1 MEEYLLGASTQTMD
15 VAVAPPANLQ
25 PPRRLRHLQRHQA
38 PRRRGYNQGTLVAWL
53 NEQERLIRMRGI
65 ATEVVQEFDPLHNLP
80 EPPEDEQGR
89 RTLEFRFD
97 DNLERSIAD
106 QINRKIEENV
116 RSRFKLKITS
126 WITLRNVEDNSM
138 MDWYNKDIEPS
149 PWFETLAAAH
159 AWVIQQEEVRLD
171 PSHLRRPN
179 TKWSYELTKN
189 VYVKVILDRHPLFL
203 GLGRLPDWLR
213 NKRGVLALDTYQ
225 DNRCLFRCI
234 AVHCGANV
242 RDNMRETRALEE
254 SFFTQR
260 PGLRNRLT
268 DKHLSL
274 LESHFKQGIAAYTVQ
289 PNGDFVLTHLPANYD
304 QVGRPLLNMGLYD
317 GHAFLIKDL
326 KQVTNNYSC
335 GGCQARFTQ
344 SCHLVRHVAN
354 SCSRGQT
361 KISCPNTRIQ
371 FPSSAYERAFYPE
384 QSCSFIAIKW
394 LEWEAKRRGIHIHHA
409 RCGHGGERNILG
421 ALVDGYHPET
431 KTVFQ
436 FHGCLWHGCKECYPD
451 DRQEFVRKKTGEGKV
466 ITRRD
471 TQGQPIKRED
481 AYGLTLIRTQFLR
494 EGGYTVVEKWEREKP
509 TPWANT
515 CCPDR
520 QTETYPHAIVYD
532 FESYQDTSKAE
543 RPTCDLFYESEHV
556 PISVSIA
563 DTLHSE
569 PEYIVSRDPAELI
582 HLFYQSLERRHAAI
596 VADMVDKFGLSDIDG
611 ISEKQGK
618 TIMQWFTQV
627 PVLGFN
633 SGHYDL
639 KLIRQYFIPLMAQD
653 PGVFAAEKNGRIM
666 FITTP
671 KFKFLD
677 VVNYLA
683 PGITYDKW
691 VKTYGAT
698 LTKSWLP
705 YEWLDSP
712 DKLDFP
718 GLPPYMAWYSKLK
731 GEYSLTLKE
740 YDDCHR
746 IFREKGMRTFGDWL
760 EYYNNLDVAPFLE
773 ALQKMKEFYT
783 NLGIYI
789 FKDAVS
795 LPGVSEKYILRKT
808 LQPRRGYNPPKLFAP
823 NKEAYAMLKAAV
835 VGGPSLVFTR
845 KHVAGET
852 RIRSHQYEDARLC
865 RRILGYDANSLYPS
879 TMMKEMPCGPGF
891 VQTYKNPE
899 ACAQVFTQFLWSG
912 EWFGFAEVDI
922 EVPEELWPDFEE
934 FPPLF
939 VNRSIPDSA
948 VPQHMHD
955 YLRNSGRKR
964 SPEQLKLLGVLS
976 AKKIL
981 LYAPLLEWYLNRG
994 LKLTAVYRTI
1004 DYDPRKIFSW
1014 FVTEVA
1020 NNRRKGDQDKDK
1032 ALLAEVFKLLGN
1044 SAYGKFIEAVER
1056 QDKTLYTSDEEE
1068 VDKHLRSAWFKDLE
1082 EIGGAYKIALRKD
1095 KLTIDRPF
1103 QVGIVVYQL
1112 AKLRMLQFY
1121 YEFLDFYFDRRD
1133 FELIQMDTDSMY
1145 FAFSREK
1152 LEDAVRPGYESQ
1164 FEEDKKLWL
1173 AWDKW
1178 SNREPGLFKLEKEAT
1193 SGIALCSKCYHVE
1206 DQATG
1211 QAKVSSKGVN
1221 KRQNEM
1227 RRERFERA
1235 L

>member
-1 MEEYLLGASTQTMD
+1 
-15 VAVAPPANLQ
+15 
-25 PPRRLRHLQRHQA
+25 
-38 PRRRGYNQGTLVAWL
+38 
-53 NEQERLIRMRGI
+53 MRGVP
-65 ATEVVQEFDPLHNLP
+65 AEVVQEFDPIHNLP
-80 EPPEDEQGR
+80 EEPPEVVEGR
-89 RTLEFRFD
+89 RTLEIKFNRSGGL
-97 DNLERSIAD
+97 NLESSIAD
-106 QINRKIEENV
+106 QINRNIEERV
-116 RSRFKLKITS
+116 RSRFKLEITS
-126 WITLRNVEDNSM
+126 WIQLQNTEDGSV
-138 MDWYNKDIEPS
+138 MDWYNRELGES
-149 PWFETLAAAH
+149 PWFETLVAARE
-159 AWVIQQEEVRLD
+159 WVSRQEEARLANQA
-171 PSHLRRPN
+171 RPN
-179 TKWSYELTKN
+179 TKWSYELTKS

-213 NKRGVLALDTYQ
+213 NKRGVLSLDTYN
-225 DNRCLFRCI
+225 DNLCLFRCI
-234 AVHCGANV
+234 AVHQGAHI
-242 RDNMRETRALEE
+242 RDNKRKTNELEK

-274 LESHFKQGIAAYTVQ
+274 LEKHFKQGIAAYEVQ
-289 PNGDFVLTHLPANYD
+289 PNGDFVLTHIPANYA

-317 GHAFLIKDL
+317 GHAFLITDL
-326 KQVTNNYSC
+326 KQVAGTYTC
-335 GGCQARFTQ
+335 GDCQARFDRADN
-344 SCHLVRHVAN
+344 LARHVAN
-354 SCSRGQT
+354 NCSRGQT
-361 KISCPNTRIQ
+361 KINCPNNRIKA
-371 FPSSAYERAFYPE
+371 PASAYERAFYPE
-384 QSCSFIAIKW
+384 QTCSFVAIKW
-394 LEWEAKRRGIHIHHA
+394 LEWEAKNRGIHIHHA
-409 RCGHGGERNILG
+409 RCGHGGEREILG
-421 ALVDGYHPET
+421 ARVDGYHPES

-436 FHGCLWHGCKECYPD
+436 FHGCLWHGCEKCYPE
-451 DRQEFVRKKTGEGKV
+451 DRQGLVLHKTRQGKV
-466 ITRRD
+466 IPRLGTEKK
-471 TQGQPIKRED
+471 PMSRET
-481 AYGLTLIRTQFLR
+481 AYELTLIRTQFLR
-494 EGGYTVVEKWEREKP
+494 EGGYRVVEKWEHENP

-515 CCPDR
+515 HCPKVE
-520 QTETYPHAIVYD
+520 TETYPHAIVYD
-532 FESYQDTSKAE
+532 FESYQDTSKAV
-543 RPTCDLFYESEHV
+543 RPTSDLFFESEHV
-556 PISVSIA
+556 PISVSLA
-563 DTLHSE
+563 DTLNPE

-582 HLFYQSLERRHAAI
+582 RLFHQSLERRHTAI
-596 VADMVDKFGLSDIDG
+596 VAAVVKEFSFSDTEG
-611 ISEKQGK
+611 IPEKRCNEIVK
-618 TIMQWFTQV
+618 WFYQV

-639 KLIRQYFIPLMAQD
+639 KLIRQHFIPLLAKD
-653 PGVFAAEKNGRIM
+653 PGTFAAEKNGRIM
-666 FITTP
+666 FINTP

-677 VVNYLA
+677 VLNYLG
-683 PGITYDKW
+683 PGITYEKW

-698 LTKSWLP
+698 LAKSWLP
-705 YEWLDSP
+705 YEWFDSP

-731 GEYSLTLKE
+731 GEYVLTLKE

-746 IFREKGMRTFGDWL
+746 IFKERGMQTFGDWL

-783 NLGIYI
+783 SLGIDI
-789 FKDAVS
+789 LKDAVS

-808 LQPRRGYNPPKLFAP
+808 LQPRWGYKPPELYSP

-852 RIRSHQYEDARLC
+852 RIRSHQYEDARVC

-891 VQTYKNPE
+891 VKSYDNPE
-899 ACAQVFTQFLWSG
+899 AYARVFPQFLWTQ

-922 EVPEELWPDFEE
+922 EVPKELWPEFEE

-939 VNRSIPDSA
+939 INCGVPDSA

-955 YLRNSGRKR
+955 YLQQSGRKR
-964 SPEQLKLLGVLS
+964 FPEQKKLLGVMS

-981 LYAPLLEWYLNRG
+981 LYAPLLAWYLNQG

-1004 DYDPRKIFSW
+1004 DYEPREIFSW
-1014 FVTEVA
+1014 FVNEVA
-1020 NNRRKGDQDKDK
+1020 NNRRKGDAEKDK

-1056 QDKTLYTSDEEE
+1056 HTNTIYTCDEEE
-1068 VDKHLRSAWFKDLE
+1068 VDKSLRSARFKTLE
-1082 EIGGAYKIALRKD
+1082 EIGPAYKVELRKI
-1095 KLTIDRPF
+1095 KINIDRPF

-1121 YEFLDFYFDRRD
+1121 YEFLDFYLDRRD

-1145 FAFSREK
+1145 FALSRER
-1152 LEDAVRPGYESQ
+1152 LEDAIRPGYETQ
-1164 FEEDKKLWL
+1164 FEEEKKRWL
-1173 AWDKW
+1173 AWNKW
-1178 SNREPGLFKLEKEAT
+1178 SNREPGLFKLEKEGTRA
-1193 SGIALCSKCYHVE
+1193 IALCSKCYHIK

-1227 RRERFERA
+1227 RAERFERA
-1235 L
+1235 LAGDRDVVVNRGFRMRDGAMYTYEQRKLGLSAYYDKRWVLPDGIHTEPLEYHQ